1 MVETMTKSLYL
12 LLLLGLAQQ
21 PAAAA
26 EPEKQD
32 VLVSAAA
39 SLKDVMLYSAP
50 LFEKVNPGFRLVFN
64 FGASGQLKSQI
75 ESGAPVD
82 VFISAAASDMD
93 AVERAG
99 LAVEGTRGV
108 LANNSLVLV
117 KNSLGKIKIIRT
129 SDLASPE
136 VTRIAIGNPATVP
149 AGRYARQVL
158 EKRGLYD
165 KLSAK
170 LILAENVRQV
180 LDYVARGEVDAGF
193 VFLTDAKV
201 EPKALIAENI
211 PGAEHA
217 PIVYP
222 AAALSNG
229 KNISGAKKFLK
240 FLSSK
245 KGKAAFRRFGFN

>member
-1 MVETMTKSLYL
+1 MTKSLYL
-12 LLLLGLAQQ
+12 FLFLGLAQQ
-21 PAAAA
+21 PLSAA
-26 EPEKQD
+26 ELEKQD

-39 SLKDVMLYSAP
+39 SLKDVMLYSTP
-50 LFEKVNPGFRLVFN
+50 LFERQNPGSRLVFN

-93 AVERAG
+93 AVERSS
-99 LAVEGTRGV
+99 LTVEGTRSV
-108 LANNSLVLV
+108 LAGNSLVLV
-117 KNSLGKIKIIRT
+117 KSGLTKANIRRA
-129 SDLASPE
+129 SDLASPA

-165 KLSAK
+165 KLSGK

-211 PGAEHA
+211 PDSEHA

-222 AAALSNG
+222 AAALGNG
-229 KNISGAKKFLK
+229 KNISGAKKFLE
-240 FLSSK
+240 FLISK
-245 KGKAAFRRFGFN
+245 NGKAAFRRFGFN